1 MNEAERQNQLAL
13 HHVRSMSE
21 ALNHQRGGHKL
32 AQTEEPCS
40 VYFNRGAKEE
50 QIQLMQ
56 TASSQVGGPC
66 EMAHASCHVLRSGFT
81 ECFELFRF
89 LRTQGKQR
97 PCQSY

>member
-50 QIQLMQ
+50 QTQLMQ

-66 EMAHASCHVLRSGFT
+66 EMAHASCHVLRNGFT
-81 ECFELFRF
+81 DCFELGF
-89 LRTQGKQR
+89 
-97 PCQSY
+97 